1 MRIKIT
7 RERRQS
13 EANNFTILSSTL
25 RSTEQIDNTSDTND
39 AFAEFLTT
47 TGYWEDIF
55 NDTSS
60 QNFTVDNAVSISH
73 FF

>member
-7 RERRQS
+7 RGRRQS

-39 AFAEFLTT
+39 EFAEFVTT
-47 TGYWEDIF
+47 TGYWKDIF

-73 FF
+73 SF